1 VTISEAAT
9 ILRQLLQINGRLDEQ
24 ALEMTILRNAL
35 DVQFKR
41 IADLQAQLDVLPSA
55 RRRRAAALTLVPPS
69 RPSPNG
75 NGTGSR

>member
-1 VTISEAAT
+1 VTIPEAGT
-9 ILRQLLQINGRLDEQ
+9 ILRQLLQINSRLDEQ
-24 ALEMTILRNAL
+24 ALEMTVLRNEL

-41 IADLQAQLDVLPSA
+41 IADLQAQLDVSPAA
-55 RRRRAAALTLVPPS
+55 RRKRAAALTLVPPL